1 MAKRIISI
9 KIKSKSYKDSLNR
22 EFGLLATKVAK
33 YGISEITN
41 IKRMFNQI
49 ILESI
54 FFTWA
59 YINDDIARYLHRLE
73 N

>member
-59 YINDDIARYLHRLE
+59 YINGDIARYLHRLE